1 MVRLSDDCFAH
12 DAGQG
17 SQDQAAGQAGQGLA
31 LQGLVLD
38 AALADLL
45 PRLHPVTAIETMPLS
60 ASLGRALAEPLT
72 ALLNVPPADNA
83 AVDGYAV
90 RHADLAAD
98 GPTRLTLLGRA
109 AAGRPF
115 GGPGAAAVPPGHAVR
130 IFTGAPMPAGLDTVL
145 MQEDCTADG
154 ASVLLPPGI
163 ARGANRR
170 LAGEDIAAGKRML
183 EAGRRLGPADLAM
196 AAACGHGSLRVR
208 KPLRVALLS
217 TGDEVN
223 EAGASLPPG
232 GIYDANRPMLAG
244 LLSRLGCMV
253 SDLGIQPDRPEAL
266 RATFAEAA
274 ASHDAILSSGGVSA
288 GEEDHVKAAISALGS
303 LHLWRL
309 AIKPGRPV
317 ALGRVGKAAYFGLP
331 GNPVAAALTFGFF
344 ARPLLA
350 RLAGFVPPPLRAFT
364 VSADFRFGKKPGRR
378 EWLRVSLFPG
388 RDGAWLAR
396 KYPLDGSAALGSLT
410 SSDGVLELAE
420 SVTDVR
426 PGDQLPF
433 YPFEAL
439 GL

>member
-12 DAGQG
+12 DAGHG
-17 SQDQAAGQAGQGLA
+17 IQAQS
-31 LQGLVLD
+31 LD

-45 PRLHPVTAIETMPLS
+45 PRLSPVTAIESLPL
-60 ASLGRALAEPLT
+60 AACLGRALAEPL
-72 ALLNVPPADNA
+72 AAKLDVPPADNA

-90 RHADLAAD
+90 RHADLTAD
-98 GPTRLTLLGRA
+98 SQNRLTLLGRA
-109 AAGRPF
+109 AAGRPYT
-115 GGPGAAAVPPGHAVR
+115 GPVPPGHAVR

-145 MQEDCTADG
+145 MQEDCTAEG
-154 ASVLLPPGI
+154 NSVLLPPGI

-170 LAGEDIAAGKRML
+170 LAGEDIAAGQRVL
-183 EAGRRLGPADLAM
+183 EAGRRLGPAELAM
-196 AAACGHGSLRVR
+196 AAACGHAGLRVR

-244 LLSRLGCMV
+244 LLSRLGCTV

-266 RATFAEAA
+266 RATFADAA
-274 ASHDAILSSGGVSA
+274 ASHDAIISSGGVSA
-288 GEEDHVKAAISALGS
+288 GEEDHVKAAIAALGS

-317 ALGRVGKAAYFGLP
+317 ALGRIGQAAYFGLP
-331 GNPVAAALTFGFF
+331 GNPVAAAQN
-344 ARPLLA
+344 RPA
-350 RLAGFVPPPLRAFT
+350 WPAGAVRKNRKSAPPLRAFA
-364 VSADFRFGKKPGRR
+364 VQADFRFEKKPGRR
-378 EWLRVSLFPG
+378 EWLRASLFPG
-388 RDGAWLAR
+388 KDSAWLAR
-396 KYPLDGSAALGSLT
+396 KYPLDGAAAIGSLT
-410 SSDGVLELAE
+410 NSDGVLELAE
-420 SVTDVR
+420 AVTQVQ
-426 PGDQLPF
+426 PGDRLPF